1 MPMIGG
7 DQVKFIGEEPER
19 FTLRQWLTKQHKSK
33 RQRNELRKPL
43 LFLPMLVTKLLLM
56 SILAIVDTS
65 GQTSI
70 GLLFT
75 SGT

>member
-1 MPMIGG
+1 M
-7 DQVKFIGEEPER
+7 
-19 FTLRQWLTKQHKSK
+19 L
-33 RQRNELRKPL
+33 
-43 LFLPMLVTKLLLM
+43 LPMLVAKLLLM

-70 GLLFT
+70 VLLCA